1 MLYYDIP
8 ASESVTLGFATL
20 GLKTRPDAYGSQ
32 RLPLKPAS
40 FSRQVLRR
48 NGREKNHTFQFET
61 LFTVRFVPSYPSS

>member
-8 ASESVTLGFATL
+8 GSEGVTLGLTTL
-20 GLKTRPDAYGSQ
+20 GLATPPDAHGSQ
-32 RLPLKPAS
+32 RLPLKPGS

-61 LFTVRFVPSYPSS
+61 LFTL

>member
-8 ASESVTLGFATL
+8 GKEGVTLSLTL
-20 GLKTRPDAYGSQ
+20 GLATPPDAHGSP
-32 RLPLKPAS
+32 RLSLKPGS

-61 LFTVRFVPSYPSS
+61 LFAL